1 MQSQNM
7 LDATAGHSTTL
18 GATEA
23 EGEAFDEGDL
33 LPPWPTP
40 ECTSAPSSSSSPVL
54 TTQPIA
60 AEGVALEAEGCDS
73 EASPFA
79 VDFAFELPPHPPKV
93 VVSPASPSPCL
104 GSSPPPYRPTPSL
117 SSSSAGAPPPLGAS
131 SHGAPF
137 KCESAAAPTGEE
149 LSPSSN
155 ALAAAARAARRG
167 ADASASASG
176 PRSAR

>member
-79 VDFAFELPPHPPKV
+79 VDFAAV
-93 VVSPASPSPCL
+93 TA
-104 GSSPPPYRPTPSL
+104 
-117 SSSSAGAPPPLGAS
+117 
-131 SHGAPF
+131 
-137 KCESAAAPTGEE
+137 
-149 LSPSSN
+149 
-155 ALAAAARAARRG
+155 
-167 ADASASASG
+167 
-176 PRSAR
+176 